1 LTTPDKKDCEGK
13 RPAQRKKKIY
23 RSEEI
28 EKDKWRKKSSWVYL
42 EKEAGKRK
50 RSDGNEGRP
59 EEWHCHGG
67 SKVAKRN
74 DALCE
79 GRLEMRMVTVS
90 VSQVNELW
98 KCLEM
103 STSYL
108 TSEFYIASN
117 AKAKKSLIVL
127 FNHNNNS

>member
-1 LTTPDKKDCEGK
+1 MG
-13 RPAQRKKKIY
+13 
-23 RSEEI
+23 
-28 EKDKWRKKSSWVYL
+28 KDKWRKQRSWVYL

-74 DALCE
+74 DTLCE

-90 VSQVNELW
+90 VTQVNEMW

-103 STSYL
+103 SSSYL
-108 TSEFYIASN
+108 AWELCITSNIRT
-117 AKAKKSLIVL
+117 KKS
-127 FNHNNNS
+127 

>member
-1 LTTPDKKDCEGK
+1 M
-13 RPAQRKKKIY
+13 
-23 RSEEI
+23 
-28 EKDKWRKKSSWVYL
+28 EKDKWRKKRSWVYL

-79 GRLEMRMVTVS
+79 GWLEM
-90 VSQVNELW
+90 
-98 KCLEM
+98 
-103 STSYL
+103 
-108 TSEFYIASN
+108 
-117 AKAKKSLIVL
+117 
-127 FNHNNNS
+127 

>member
-1 LTTPDKKDCEGK
+1 MTTPDKKDCEGK
-13 RPAQRKKKIY
+13 RLAQQKKKVY
-23 RSEEI
+23 RTEEM
-28 EKDKWRKKSSWVYL
+28 EKDKWRKKRSWVYL

-79 GRLEMRMVTVS
+79 GRLEMRIVTVS
-90 VSQVNELW
+90 VTQVNELW

-108 TSEFYIASN
+108 TWELCIASN
-117 AKAKKSLIVL
+117 IKAKKS
-127 FNHNNNS
+127 

>member
-1 LTTPDKKDCEGK
+1 MG
-13 RPAQRKKKIY
+13 
-23 RSEEI
+23 
-28 EKDKWRKKSSWVYL
+28 KDKWRKQRSWVYL

-79 GRLEMRMVTVS
+79 GRLEMRMVTVIVTPRERHVE
-90 VSQVNELW
+90 VSRDVEFVPCMGIVYCQQYKNEEIMN
-98 KCLEM
+98 C
-103 STSYL
+103 
-108 TSEFYIASN
+108 F
-117 AKAKKSLIVL
+117 V
-127 FNHNNNS
+127 

>member
-1 LTTPDKKDCEGK
+1 MHSE
-13 RPAQRKKKIY
+13 KKKIY
-23 RSEEI
+23 RTEEMG
-28 EKDKWRKKSSWVYL
+28 KDKWRKQRSWVYL
-42 EKEAGKRK
+42 EKEASKRK

-90 VSQVNELW
+90 VTQVNEMW

-103 STSYL
+103 SSSYL
-108 TSEFYIASN
+108 TWELYISSN
-117 AKAKKSLIVL
+117 IRTKKS
-127 FNHNNNS
+127 

>member
-1 LTTPDKKDCEGK
+1 MTTPDKKDCEGK
-13 RPAQRKKKIY
+13 RLAQLKKKKIY
-23 RSEEI
+23 RTEEMG
-28 EKDKWRKKSSWVYL
+28 KDKWRKQRSWVYL

-74 DALCE
+74 DTLCE

-90 VSQVNELW
+90 VTQVNEMW

-103 STSYL
+103 SSSYL
-108 TSEFYIASN
+108 AWELCITSNIRT
-117 AKAKKSLIVL
+117 KKS
-127 FNHNNNS
+127 